1 MVSERPARRLPWAV
15 LPAAMVVSAV
25 LLPVPLPPQVSSI
38 VSASAREAPAR
49 VRTPIGD
56 DSRDVRALSLLVEN
70 AAPDLNRIIDET
82 QEELTS
88 RPSDAELRFRLA
100 FALEQR
106 GDTDRAMQEYLTVIE
121 LAPGHVWARNN
132 LGVL

>member
-1 MVSERPARRLPWAV
+1 MVPERRLRRLSWAV
-15 LPAAMVVSAV
+15 LTASMVMSAV
-25 LLPVPLPPQVSSI
+25 LLTVSLLALAVSS
-38 VSASAREAPAR
+38 VPPASAREAPAR
-49 VRTPIGD
+49 ARMPIGD
-56 DSRDVRALSLLVEN
+56 DPRVVRARPLPVEN

-121 LAPGHVWARNN
+121 LAPSQPGGRAEVPA
-132 LGVL
+132 